1 MGEDQGIMTNSQA
14 VNIDQTLDRL
24 RDLMTPAAIPGRCLN
39 CIAIMR
45 LTLDAISN
53 NPKIALPVE
62 FSEEQVEAEKAALL
76 AAYPEAANC
85 PNCSVEPSPVGV
97 PS

>member
-1 MGEDQGIMTNSQA
+1 MVSIMSA
-14 VNIDQTLDRL
+14 VDIDRTFARL
-24 RDLMTPAAIPGRCLN
+24 RNLCVPGAIPGRCLN
-39 CIAIMR
+39 CVAVMR

-76 AAYPEAANC
+76 AVYPAAKLC
-85 PNCSVEPSPVGV
+85 PNCDATGG
-97 PS
+97 